1 MRGVVHDKVG
11 EEGRARPCG
20 PGNHIHYFNFY
31 SKVRGVSQKGIK
43 QKSEMDCVHMI
54 TFVF

>member
-1 MRGVVHDKVG
+1 MIKLEKKAGPDHV
-11 EEGRARPCG
+11 G
-20 PGNHIHYFNFY
+20 PGNHMDYFNFY

-54 TFVF
+54 IFVF